1 MQLLFVLEDWF
12 SCWCLEEALSRRA
25 KARDVFHCL
34 GLYPET
40 ELPGSRKK
48 DARVIDSVM
57 TFIAIETHQ
66 GKVTALSFADVSPCP
81 LLEEARQL

>member
-1 MQLLFVLEDWF
+1 MSFHVVI
-12 SCWCLEEALSRRA
+12 LEEALLRHA

-48 DARVIDSVM
+48 DARVIDCVM

-66 GKVTALSFADVSPCP
+66 GKVTALFVCRRLPCP